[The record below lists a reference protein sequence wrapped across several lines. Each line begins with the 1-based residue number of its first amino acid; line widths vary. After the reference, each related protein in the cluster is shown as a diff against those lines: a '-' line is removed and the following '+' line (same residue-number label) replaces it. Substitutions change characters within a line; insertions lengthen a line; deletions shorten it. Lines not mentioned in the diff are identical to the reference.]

1 MSVPTDA
8 IVSERWV
15 KPTLSLLTSFP
26 EQTETIHSH
35 LVAELGPI
43 DFQTDWI
50 PFENTTYYQ
59 KEMGSALQ
67 RQFVS
72 FSDLVNPDQ
81 LAKIKCFTND
91 LEKHFSYKGKRRFN
105 LDPGYISSAKLVLA
119 TTKNFAHRIYLH
131 SGIFAEITLS
141 YRGQKFHP
149 HDWTYPDYRTSACR
163 KTFEKIR
170 RNYLSQLDQVMSF
183 HAVQDSSSQYLNLAD
198 QSPKYAIGLMSGTSV
213 DGVDA
218 ALVSIKG
225 SGKSTQVKLI
235 CSICHPYPTEL
246 RQRIFDLFQ
255 PESGRIDEIC
265 QVNFLVGQAFAEA
278 AIQVVTTANFKLK
291 NIDFIGSHGQ
301 TIYHLP
307 PTEIGT
313 PSTLQIGE
321 SAVIAN
327 QTNLPVVSDFRV
339 ADIAV
344 GGHGAPIVP
353 YVDFLLYHQN
363 EKSIALQNIGGIS
376 NVTFIPSN
384 AQPTDIIAFDS
395 GPGNM
400 IIDATVDIITDG
412 QKTYDNGGQM
422 AAQGQVNSKLLAILR
437 QHPYLK
443 SPLPKSTGRE
453 TFGWDFAL
461 KTIEHA
467 KKLKIS
473 DYDLLATLTFFTA
486 HTIINHYQEFLPS
499 TINEIRVSGG
509 GVHNR
514 TLMQHLSVLAEAA
527 FQSVGVI
534 IDERSDDKE
543 AVAFAILAN
552 ETLVGN
558 CANLPAVTGA
568 KRPTILGKVTPTPQ
582 MGLHGKTA
590 KKI

>member
-1 MSVPTDA
+1 MSVPADA

-15 KPTLSLLTSFP
+15 KPILGLLTSVP
-26 EQTETIHSH
+26 ERAETIHSH
-35 LVAELGPI
+35 LIAELGPI

-72 FSDLVNPDQ
+72 FSDLVNPGQ
-81 LAKIKCFTND
+81 LASIKCFTND
-91 LEKHFSYKGKRRFN
+91 LEKQFSHKGKRRFN
-105 LDPGYISSAKLVLA
+105 LDPGYISAAKLVLA

-163 KTFEKIR
+163 QTFEKIR
-170 RNYLSQLDQVMSF
+170 RNYLNQLDPIMSF
-183 HAVQDSSSQYLNLAD
+183 HAVQDDSSQYLNLAD

-255 PESGRIDEIC
+255 PVSSRIDEIC
-265 QVNFLVGQAFAEA
+265 QVNFLVGQTFAEA
-278 AIQVVTTANFKLK
+278 AVQVASVAKFKLK

-327 QTNLPVVSDFRV
+327 QTNLPEVSDFRV

-353 YVDFLLYHQN
+353 YVDFLLYHQD

-384 AQPTDIIAFDS
+384 AKPTDIIAFDS

-400 IIDATVDIITDG
+400 IIDATVDMITDG
-412 QKTYDNGGQM
+412 QKTYDDGGQM
-422 AAQGQVNSKLLAILR
+422 AAQGQVNSKLLAILL

-467 KKLKIS
+467 KQLKIS

-486 HTIINHYQEFLPS
+486 HTIINHYQKFLPS

-514 TLMQHLSVLAEAA
+514 TLMQHLSGLAEAT
-527 FQSVGVI
+527 FQSVAVI
-534 IDERSDDKE
+534 VDERSDAKE

-568 KRPTILGKVTPTPQ
+568 KRPTILGKVTLTPQ
-582 MGLHGKTA
+582 
-590 KKI
+590 